1 MNDIKKENND
11 VGLIENED
19 ALIIKY
25 TKLNTT
31 LFEDK
36 NETKSRNLNAK
47 SSENSLYITAGK
59 DFLML
64 HK

>member
-1 MNDIKKENND
+1 MNDIKKENDD
-11 VGLIENED
+11 VGLFENED

-47 SSENSLYITAGK
+47 SSGNSLYITAGK

-64 HK
+64 HY